1 MLTQKEKEFVLQV
14 WKKVMPGGNTIA
26 EVKANIATIEAIG
39 AKLAA
44 LPVEEP
50 VEVEA
55 AVSPEVMKA
64 VEGKPRK
71 RH

>member
-1 MLTQKEKEFVLQV
+1 VFTQKEKEFVLQV
-14 WKKVMPGGNTIA
+14 WKKVMPGGATIP
-26 EVKANIATIEAIG
+26 EVEANIATIKAIG

-50 VEVEA
+50 VEAES
-55 AVSPEVMKA
+55 AVSPEVTRA
-64 VEGKPRK
+64 VEGKSRK

>member
-14 WKKVMPGGNTIA
+14 WKKVMPGGATIP
-26 EVKANIATIEAIG
+26 EVEANIATIKAIG

-44 LPVEEP
+44 LPVEAES
-50 VEVEA
+50 

-64 VEGKPRK
+64 VEGKTRK